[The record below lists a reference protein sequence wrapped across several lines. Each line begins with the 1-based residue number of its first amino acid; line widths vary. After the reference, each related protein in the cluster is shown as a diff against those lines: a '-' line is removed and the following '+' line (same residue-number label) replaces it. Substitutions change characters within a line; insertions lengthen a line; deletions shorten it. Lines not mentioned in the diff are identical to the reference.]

1 MTELEAQVI
10 TWSTPITKM
19 TLAEKRQHYNLEK
32 VLNPQNNDYYDGI
45 IEDYEIE
52 WQESSN
58 GVENFQDTDEN
69 ELILKATEIKKKE
82 MLLSIA
88 DDGNNLKEL
97 SDEDYNILLLHIAK
111 DMNISKESIDSTSK
125 RKVDFTI
132 LEVNLKNWDTLPYF
146 LLAY

>member
-1 MTELEAQVI
+1 
-10 TWSTPITKM
+10 
-19 TLAEKRQHYNLEK
+19 
-32 VLNPQNNDYYDGI
+32 
-45 IEDYEIE
+45 
-52 WQESSN
+52 
-58 GVENFQDTDEN
+58 
-69 ELILKATEIKKKE
+69 

-132 LEVNLKNWDTLPYF
+132 LEVNLKN
-146 LLAY
+146 